1 VVAATLMPN
10 AKRRF
15 AGFPATVP
23 GLFMEAVSFEREA
36 GVHAIQV
43 RARGKAEERQV
54 DGRIV
59 LVSESNARSLWESA
73 GTRKVGG
80 YRKGVEDERL
90 ARSLFQPRIRL
101 EKGIKPC
108 SQTEP
113 LLFTIRRVRC

>member
-1 VVAATLMPN
+1 MCVLAYQPSGRN
-10 AKRRF
+10 F
-15 AGFPATVP
+15 
-23 GLFMEAVSFEREA
+23 
-36 GVHAIQV
+36 
-43 RARGKAEERQV
+43 GK
-54 DGRIV
+54 G
-59 LVSESNARSLWESA
+59 ESA

-90 ARSLFQPRIRL
+90 AWSLFQPRIRL